1 MTDRKA
7 RAMAILENM
16 LSTTFTSQIADEQ
29 TANTFAGGLA
39 DLSMQALF
47 EPLWTDDRMDL
58 RTRSL
63 ITVAMLIALRAREE
77 LEIHCTAAIRN
88 GATIS
93 DLEQVIYQAA
103 GYAGFPAAASARWI
117 MSKALADAN
126 MLDRP
131 PA

>member
-7 RAMAILENM
+7 RAMAILDNM
-16 LSTTFTSQIADEQ
+16 LSPTFVKQMSDDH
-29 TANTFAGGLA
+29 TASTFAGGLA
-39 DLSMQALF
+39 DLSMQAVF
-47 EPLWTDDRMDL
+47 EPLWTDERMDL

-63 ITVAMLIALRAREE
+63 VTIGILIALRAREE
-77 LEIHCTAAIRN
+77 LEIHCAAAIRN

-117 MSKALADAN
+117 MSKALEDAGL
-126 MLDRP
+126 LDRP